1 MNSGN
6 AELAETILQIRR
18 GTEADAPQ
26 YQDFTLRYE
35 DGTSVLDA
43 LMRLRREQDSSLAF
57 RYACISANVCKE
69 CVILVDGEK
78 QYACTTR
85 LKPGRMVLEPLPGKP
100 LLRDLVTDTVPPKEK
115 L

>member
-1 MNSGN
+1 MN
-6 AELAETILQIRR
+6 ETETILQIRR
-18 GTEADAPQ
+18 GTNPAETQ
-26 YQDFTLRYE
+26 YQDFQLRYE
-35 DGTSVLDA
+35 EGISVLDA

-78 QYACTTR
+78 EYACTTR
-85 LKPGRMVLEPLPGKP
+85 LRPGRMVLEPLPGKP
-100 LLRDLVTDTVPPKEK
+100 LLRDLVTDTVPPREK